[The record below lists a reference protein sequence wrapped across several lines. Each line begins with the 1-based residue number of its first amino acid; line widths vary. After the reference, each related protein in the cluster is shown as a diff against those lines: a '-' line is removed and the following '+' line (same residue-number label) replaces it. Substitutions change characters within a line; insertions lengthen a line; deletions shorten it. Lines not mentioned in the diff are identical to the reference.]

1 MSQYVEG
8 PDAEQVVE
16 HHSQLIEYF
25 SQAGK
30 PRQDWRIGTEYEMVG
45 VSRRSGRAARY
56 STKRGIERL
65 LFRLADSL
73 GWEPQE
79 EDGHVIALRGERAN
93 ITLEPGA
100 QVELSGGQCKTIHC
114 TRAELHQHFAHLLAA
129 GNALELDFLNLGM
142 QPVSPLSDIQWIP
155 KTRYQFMAPY
165 MEQVGTLGHRMMK
178 QTASVQVNFDFS
190 DETDAMTKFKI
201 GMGIVPILTAM
212 FANSP
217 FSDGKLNGYMSMR
230 GHVWTETDPHRCG
243 LLPFAF
249 ADQVGFEDY
258 AEYALSVPMYFI
270 VRQGQWIDMTGIPF
284 RHYLEQGHDGHRA
297 TLEDW
302 HQHLTT
308 LFPEVR
314 LKRYLELRCFD
325 SQPYEL
331 MLAVP
336 ALCKGIFYDNDP
348 LWAAWDLVKKWSWE
362 ERLMAYKAAH
372 REALGVRVHGIRL
385 HDYANE
391 LVSIAREGLV
401 RQNAVNDAGENE
413 TLYLERLREEVAR
426 GQCPSYT
433 LVEKWMG
440 EWNYEVGRMIAGTA
454 YRLPEEDRSHHPA

>member
-16 HHSQLIEYF
+16 HQSQLIDYF
-25 SQAGK
+25 YQAGK
-30 PRQDWRIGTEYEMVG
+30 PRQDWHIGTEYEMVG

-56 STKRGIERL
+56 STNRGIERL

-79 EDGHVIALRGERAN
+79 EEGHVIALRGERAN

-100 QVELSGGQCKTIHC
+100 QVELSGEQCKTVHC
-114 TRAELHQHFAHLLAA
+114 THAELQNHFTHLLAA
-129 GNALELDFLNLGM
+129 GDALELDFLNLGM
-142 QPVSPLSDIQWIP
+142 QPVSPLNDIQWIP
-155 KTRYQFMAPY
+155 KMRYHFMAPY

-190 DETDAMTKFKI
+190 DETDAMTKFKV
-201 GMGIVPILTAM
+201 GMGLVPILTAM

-230 GHVWTETDPHRCG
+230 SHVWTKTDPHRCG

-249 ADQVGFEDY
+249 SDQASFEDY
-258 AEYALSVPMYFI
+258 TEYALNVPMYFI

-284 RHYLEQGHDGHRA
+284 RHYLEQGHDGQRA

-314 LKRYLELRCFD
+314 IKRYLELRCFD
-325 SQPYEL
+325 SQPSEL

-362 ERLMAYKAAH
+362 ERLAAYKAAH
-372 REALGVRVHGIRL
+372 REALGVRVQGIRL
-385 HDYANE
+385 HEYANE
-391 LVSIAREGLV
+391 LVSIAWEGLA
-401 RQNAVNDAGENE
+401 RQNDVNEDGENE
-413 TLYLERLREEVAR
+413 TLYLERLREEIAR
-426 GQCPSYT
+426 GQCPAYT

-440 EWNYEVGRMIAGTA
+440 EWNYNVHRMIAGTA
-454 YRLPEEDRSHHPA
+454 HRLPAEE